1 MFLRPRHPRWIAA
14 LLCGSAAVLAWS
26 PAATASDATR
36 RTPAEDAALAL
47 AERAPGVQIAVFRG
61 AALVDHGEAGWMDR
75 ERGVP
80 VDRQTVF
87 PVYSAA
93 KAWTTAA
100 LARLAEQRRLDPETP
115 VSKLV
120 PRFGADG
127 GDPTL
132 MQLVMHQGGIR
143 HYRDDEEAV
152 RPVACSSVDEALE
165 FFVDDPLVFEPG
177 TDTGYSSWGFV
188 LLSAALES
196 VSSMP
201 FDELLRAEVFEP
213 ASMTG
218 ARSASRTLVHATA
231 SYDRAADTEPFHR
244 IELDPSCKW
253 GAGGYYAS
261 ATDVAGFYA
270 ALLSGALVSEAMSQ
284 RIVRPNAEGRYRFGG
299 RSAGGASLIL
309 GDLGAG
315 VVVAMVANARV
326 YGEEIDALVAKVLEE
341 HTR

>member
-1 MFLRPRHPRWIAA
+1 MSVRPQPRRRIVA
-14 LLCGSAAVLAWS
+14 LLFGGALLLAWV
-26 PAATASDATR
+26 PAATASDVTR
-36 RTPAEDAALAL
+36 RTPAENAALAL
-47 AERAPGVQIAVFRG
+47 AEHAPGAQVAVFRWG
-61 AALVDHGEAGWMDR
+61 VLIDHGEAGWMDR
-75 ERGVP
+75 GHGVA
-80 VDRQTVF
+80 VDRETVF

-93 KAWTTAA
+93 KAWTTVA
-100 LARLAEQRRLDPETP
+100 LARLAEQGKLNPETP

-120 PRFGADG
+120 PRFDADG

-132 MQLVMHQGGIR
+132 MQLVMHQGGVR
-143 HYRDDEEAV
+143 HYRDQEEAV
-152 RPVACSSVDEALE
+152 RPLACASVSEALE
-165 FFVDDPLVFEPG
+165 LFVDDPLVFEPG

-196 VSSMP
+196 VSGMP

-218 ARSASRTLVHATA
+218 ARPASRTLVHATA
-231 SYDRAADTEPFHR
+231 SYDRAADTEPFRR

-270 ALLSGALVSEAMSQ
+270 ALLSGALVSEAMTQ

-309 GDLGAG
+309 GDAGAG

-326 YGEEIDALVAKVLEE
+326 SGDEVDALVAAVLEE